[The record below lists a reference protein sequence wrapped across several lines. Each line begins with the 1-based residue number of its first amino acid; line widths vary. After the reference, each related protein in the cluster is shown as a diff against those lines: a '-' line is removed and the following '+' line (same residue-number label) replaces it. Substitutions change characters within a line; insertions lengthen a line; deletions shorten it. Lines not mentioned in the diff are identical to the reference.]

1 MKILPILVFIIGL
14 ASTTAFCGEADVI
27 DVDIDATG
35 STTYTFSVSVRHADQ
50 GWKHYADRWE
60 VLAPDGRVL
69 ATRTLYH
76 PHVDEQPFTRSLS
89 GVKIPKQI
97 EQVIVLAHCS
107 VHAYGGKKITVTVPR
122 N

>member
-1 MKILPILVFIIGL
+1 MKSLHILVFIIGL

-27 DVDIDATG
+27 DVDINATG
-35 STTYTFSVSVRHADQ
+35 STTYKFSVSVRHADQ

-60 VLAPDGRVL
+60 VLAPDGSVL

-76 PHVDEQPFTRSLS
+76 PHVDEQPFTRSIS

-97 EQVIVLAHCS
+97 EQVILQAHCS

>member
-1 MKILPILVFIIGL
+1 MKILPILVFITGL

-35 STTYTFSVSVRHADQ
+35 STTYKFSVSVRHADQ

-76 PHVDEQPFTRSLS
+76 PHVNEQPFTRSLS
-89 GVKIPKQI
+89 GVKIAKQI
-97 EQVIVLAHCS
+97 EHVIVQAHCS
-107 VHAYGGKKITVTVPR
+107 VHAYGGKKITVSVPR
-122 N
+122 